1 MAKLGK
7 RLTKAYENIDKEKI
21 YTVDE
26 AIKVLKEAPKA
37 KFDETVEI
45 VMSLGV
51 DPKYADQMVRG
62 FVSMP
67 NGTGKTIRVAVFA
80 KGEKLEEAKKAG
92 AELFGGEDLLEKIQ
106 AGEMGFERCIATPD
120 MMGVVGR
127 LGKVLGPR
135 GLMPNPKLGTVTNEI
150 AEAVKS
156 AKGGQVQFR
165 VEANGLVHAGIGKLS
180 FSEDAIKQNVVAFV
194 EAVIK
199 AKPAG
204 AKGTY
209 VKKISLSSTQ
219 GPGLKIALS
228 SATA

>member
-127 LGKVLGPR
+127 LGKVVGPR

>member
-7 RLTKAYENIDKEKI
+7 RLTEAYKNIDKDAV
-21 YTVDE
+21 YSVDE
-26 AIKVLKEAPKA
+26 AIKLLKSTPKA

-62 FVSMP
+62 FVLMP

-92 AELFGGEDLLEKIQ
+92 AELYGAEDLLEKIQ
-106 AGEMGFERCIATPD
+106 GGELGFERCIATPD

-127 LGKVLGPR
+127 LGKVLGPK

-150 AEAVKS
+150 AEAVKA

-165 VEANGLVHAGIGKLS
+165 VEANGLIHAGIGKLS
-180 FSEDAIKQNVVAFV
+180 FGEDKIKENVLAFV
-194 EAVIK
+194 QAVIK
-199 AKPAG
+199 AKPSG

-209 VKKISLSSTQ
+209 VQKVSLSSTQ

-228 SATA
+228 SVTA

>member
-26 AIKVLKEAPKA
+26 AVKVLKEAPKA

-165 VEANGLVHAGIGKLS
+165 VESNGLVHAGIGKLS

>member
-209 VKKISLSSTQ
+209 VKKVSLSSTQ

>member
-1 MAKLGK
+1 MLKSKKHKEAKAK
-7 RLTKAYENIDKEKI
+7 
-21 YTVDE
+21 VDRSVFYPMEE
-26 AIKVLKEAPKA
+26 AINLVKDAAYA
-37 KFDETVEI
+37 KFDETVELS
-45 VMSLGV
+45 VRLGI
-51 DPKYADQMVRG
+51 DPRKADQAVRG
-62 FVSMP
+62 AVVLP
-67 NGTGKTIRVAVFA
+67 NGLGKQVRVLVFA
-80 KGEKLEEAKKAG
+80 KGEKAQEATEAGADYVGADDLVEKIKAG
-92 AELFGGEDLLEKIQ
+92 W
-106 AGEMGFERCIATPD
+106 FEFDAAIASPD

-165 VEANGLVHAGIGKLS
+165 VESNGLVHAGIGKLS

>member
-165 VEANGLVHAGIGKLS
+165 VEPNGLVHAGIGKLS

>member
-7 RLTKAYENIDKEKI
+7 RLTKAYENIDREKV

-165 VEANGLVHAGIGKLS
+165 VESNGLVHAGIGKLS